1 MKTLESIKHWGIV
14 ALLAIFLSACASTE
28 ETFVDEDPAF
38 TDQSQDGQLLGADDG
53 MQPLEELDEGGASAS
68 GLDDGSLDGGSAI
81 AADDGGPMTASQ
93 MLDQAEGPLSN
104 RTIYFDFDSA
114 KLSEET
120 VAILEAHGN
129 FIAANGNVSLRL
141 EGHTDERGSREYNI
155 ALGDRRAQ
163 SVRRVLLFQGA
174 SVDQIETISYG
185 EEQPAEMGHNEEA
198 WAQNRR
204 VELIYQVN

>member
-1 MKTLESIKHWGIV
+1 MKLIETCKYLGSAAI
-14 ALLAIFLSACASTE
+14 LAILLSACASTE
-28 ETFVDEDPAF
+28 ETFVEEDPTFSSDAQNDGLQGA
-38 TDQSQDGQLLGADDG
+38 TDD
-53 MQPLEELDEGGASAS
+53 MQPLDELNDGASVS
-68 GLDDGSLDGGSAI
+68 GLDDSTTGGSSAI
-81 AADDGGPMTASQ
+81 ADDQSGQMTPAQ

-104 RTIYFDFDSA
+104 RTIYFEFDSA
-114 KLSEET
+114 KLSDET

-129 FIAANGNVSLRL
+129 FIADNGNVSVRL

-174 SVDQIETISYG
+174 SIDQLETISYG

-198 WAQNRR
+198 WQKNRR